1 MPKLAV
7 MICCLALC
15 CSPGKNASAADAG
28 ELDVAS
34 LSGPALSPAVTR
46 NSVDIQPVI
55 DNGSPCWEVHFGKVD
70 YPNVF
75 FNAPPEGWD
84 WSDYSGL
91 QIELFNPE
99 EAPIRAAVRVDNHGA
114 DGINNCNTVTDTTLP
129 GQTTTLQMTFN
140 TGASQKLW
148 GMRGLPEIGPV
159 GNGTPLDLTKIVA
172 FQIFL
177 PFPDQPHR
185 LLIKRIS
192 LFGKGKQGGADVA
205 LPFVDPFGQYK
216 HADWP
221 LKIHNESDLALR
233 RETEAASL
241 KQFTPSAEL
250 DAYGGWLK
258 GPALQATGWFRTE
271 KVGDN
276 WWLVTPDGHLF
287 LSIGMDC
294 INTSD
299 QTFVSGRESW
309 FEGLPKLGDPLG
321 IFFGHAEGT
330 HSMAEAIGGK
340 GRTFNFYGANLVR
353 KYGSDWKAAWR
364 KTTRERLWSWGF
376 NTIGNW
382 SEQEVCI
389 QENLPFV
396 ASFSIRSHVRDIE
409 GAKGYWGPMKDVY
422 DPHFIDVVDESIA
435 PLADK
440 LSGNPRCIGYFS
452 DNELSWETI
461 RSGILASPPDQ
472 PARKVLIQKL
482 QASYSSLDQLNKTW
496 GTQAA
501 DWDSLRAPEVLNASA
516 TKDLDAFAYD
526 FSKVYFQTIRDILK
540 NHAPNQLY
548 LGCRFSSAPEPS
560 VRACADV
567 ADVVSFN
574 YYLPYIGKDV
584 CERAAGLN
592 KPVIIGEFHFGATD
606 RGMFH
611 PGLGPCADQASRA
624 KAYAD
629 YVRSV
634 VECPAMV
641 GCHWFQY
648 VDEPITGRWFDGE
661 NYNIGFVDVSD
672 TPYPEL
678 VEAARK
684 IHGEIY
690 KIRGD

>member
-1 MPKLAV
+1 
-7 MICCLALC
+7 
-15 CSPGKNASAADAG
+15 
-28 ELDVAS
+28 
-34 LSGPALSPAVTR
+34 
-46 NSVDIQPVI
+46 
-55 DNGSPCWEVHFGKVD
+55 
-70 YPNVF
+70 
-75 FNAPPEGWD
+75 
-84 WSDYSGL
+84 
-91 QIELFNPE
+91 
-99 EAPIRAAVRVDNHGA
+99 
-114 DGINNCNTVTDTTLP
+114 
-129 GQTTTLQMTFN
+129 
-140 TGASQKLW
+140 
-148 GMRGLPEIGPV
+148 
-159 GNGTPLDLTKIVA
+159 
-172 FQIFL
+172 
-177 PFPDQPHR
+177 
-185 LLIKRIS
+185 
-192 LFGKGKQGGADVA
+192 
-205 LPFVDPFGQYK
+205 
-216 HADWP
+216 
-221 LKIHNESDLALR
+221 
-233 RETEAASL
+233 
-241 KQFTPSAEL
+241 
-250 DAYGGWLK
+250 
-258 GPALQATGWFRTE
+258 
-271 KVGDN
+271 
-276 WWLVTPDGHLF
+276 
-287 LSIGMDC
+287 
-294 INTSD
+294 
-299 QTFVSGRESW
+299 
-309 FEGLPKLGDPLG
+309 
-321 IFFGHAEGT
+321 
-330 HSMAEAIGGK
+330 MAEAIGGK
-340 GRTFNFYGANLVR
+340 GRTFNFYAANLVR

-364 KTTRERLWSWGF
+364 KTTCERLWSWGF

-496 GTQAA
+496 GIQAA